1 RLTLNSTIKIRFRL
15 ISTLVRQVEVT
26 LRSYNKRLDLVNQVF
41 FLSFIAIC
49 DKIVL
54 NDFLHE

>member
-1 RLTLNSTIKIRFRL
+1 MMT
-15 ISTLVRQVEVT
+15 
-26 LRSYNKRLDLVNQVF
+26 NKRLDLVNQVF